1 MNFHRCFF
9 LIMFFFLSCN
19 NANIPKTDSE
29 VLNYFLSNRYNEKL
43 IIDEIIYIKAP
54 SVFKEVAI
62 DFDYYQANFK
72 NINNNRFEVYYF
84 TISDGE
90 IYRLGKGLNCLIFS
104 KQKRWDKDGD
114 IITNFSTFYKTNS
127 DKKKLYNS
135 NPSKSNLT
143 SMNSLRNELISNKF
157 QKFTCK

>member
-1 MNFHRCFF
+1 
-9 LIMFFFLSCN
+9 MFFFLGCN
-19 NANIPKTDSE
+19 NENIPKTDSE
-29 VLNYFLSNRYNEKL
+29 VINYFLTNNFNEKL

-54 SVFKEVAI
+54 SVFKEVSI
-62 DFDYYQANFK
+62 DFDFYQANFK

-84 TISDGE
+84 TIIDGE

-104 KQKRWDKDGD
+104 KQKRWDKNGD

-135 NPSKSNLT
+135 IPSKSNLT
-143 SMNSLRNELISNKF
+143 SMKSLKNELISNKF

>member
-1 MNFHRCFF
+1 
-9 LIMFFFLSCN
+9 
-19 NANIPKTDSE
+19 
-29 VLNYFLSNRYNEKL
+29 VLNYFLTNNFNEKL

-54 SVFKEVAI
+54 SVFKEVSI
-62 DFDYYQANFK
+62 DFDFYQANFK
-72 NINNNRFEVYYF
+72 NINKHRFEVYYF
-84 TISDGE
+84 TINDGE

-104 KQKRWDKDGD
+104 KQKRWDKNGD
-114 IITNFSTFYKTNS
+114 VIINFSTFYKTNS

-143 SMNSLRNELISNKF
+143 SMNSLKNELISNKF

>member
-1 MNFHRCFF
+1 
-9 LIMFFFLSCN
+9 MFFFLGCN
-19 NANIPKTDSE
+19 NENIPKTDSE
-29 VLNYFLSNRYNEKL
+29 VINYFLTNNFNEKL

-54 SVFKEVAI
+54 SVFKEVSI
-62 DFDYYQANFK
+62 DFDFYQANFK
-72 NINNNRFEVYYF
+72 NINNNKLEVYFF
-84 TISDGE
+84 TINDGE

-104 KQKRWDKDGD
+104 KQKRWDKNGD

-135 NPSKSNLT
+135 IPSKSNLT
-143 SMNSLRNELISNKF
+143 SMKSLKNELISNKF